1 MTSHWIDRL
10 VERGARRLA
19 QQTSRRSFLA
29 RVGTALVGV
38 SGLPLLP
45 VARADEGQPL
55 VPSDAGLKDDL
66 GDPKSCNYWRHCAI
80 DGFACACCGGTQ
92 SACPPGT
99 EMSPITW
106 IGTCRNPGDGKD
118 YVISYNDCCGK
129 SSCGRCFCNRNEGD
143 LPMYIPPKNNDTNWC
158 QGTKSNVYHSTIA
171 AVIGVAVQE

>member
-29 RVGTALVGV
+29 RVGTALVGAA
-38 SGLPLLP
+38 GLPLLP

-80 DGFACACCGGTQ
+80 DGFLCNCCGGSQTH
-92 SACPPGT
+92 CPPGT
-99 EMSPITW
+99 EIAKLTW
-106 IGTCRNPGDGKD
+106 IGTCTNPSDGKD
-118 YVISYNDCCGK
+118 YIVSYNDCCGK
-129 SSCGRCFCNRNEGD
+129 SSCGHCFCNRNEGEK
-143 LPMYIPPKNNDTNWC
+143 PMYMPPKNNDTNWC
-158 QGTKSNVYHSTIA
+158 QGTQSITYHCTIA
-171 AVIGVAVQE
+171 AVVGVAVEN